1 MSTSA
6 LSTAAVWSRRL
17 AVGTVLVTGGHLIG
31 VPALSSSVTLAIVG
45 LGLIAGIPHG
55 AVDHLTATRLARG
68 RSLTVIAACYA
79 AVAAVVWVLLRWA
92 GPAALVAVVVL
103 SAVHFGLGEL
113 EVTRRLTGWRPGRLT
128 AAATVVAGCGALALP
143 LARSDEQF
151 SAVAAAVSPG
161 LARLLGAA
169 PLQIGVIAVWLGCA
183 VVASVAAVREGHTVV
198 ALDIVLI
205 GALGLV
211 APPLVAFAVWFGG
224 WHAVRHSAR
233 LLSVE
238 PGCAALLARGRRRA
252 AVHRLAGLAAL
263 PSLAVLMAVGALAG
277 VTLAAPDPTAA
288 VAEALRVLLALTVP
302 HMVVVFWLDHNPDAE
317 PGVGQAA
324 AAARSTSSN
333 CSPRRSSS

>member
-1 MSTSA
+1 
-6 LSTAAVWSRRL
+6 
-17 AVGTVLVTGGHLIG
+17 
-31 VPALSSSVTLAIVG
+31 
-45 LGLIAGIPHG
+45 
-55 AVDHLTATRLARG
+55 
-68 RSLTVIAACYA
+68 
-79 AVAAVVWVLLRWA
+79 LRWA

-113 EVTRRLTGWRPGRLT
+113 EVSRRLTGWRPGRLT

-143 LARSDEQF
+143 LARSGEQF

-169 PLQIGVIAVWLGCA
+169 PLQIGVIVVWLGCA

-252 AVHRLAGLAAL
+252 AVHRLAGLAA
-263 PSLAVLMAVGALAG
+263 GRAG
-277 VTLAAPDPTAA
+277 
-288 VAEALRVLLALTVP
+288 
-302 HMVVVFWLDHNPDAE
+302 
-317 PGVGQAA
+317 G
-324 AAARSTSSN
+324 
-333 CSPRRSSS
+333 